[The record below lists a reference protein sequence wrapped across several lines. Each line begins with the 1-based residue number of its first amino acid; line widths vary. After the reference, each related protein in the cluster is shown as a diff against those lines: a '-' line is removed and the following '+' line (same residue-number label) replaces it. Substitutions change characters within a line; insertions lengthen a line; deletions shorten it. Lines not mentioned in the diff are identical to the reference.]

1 MFKLNKIGSKEKV
14 LGGLIKKK
22 KTLQSM
28 TGYYWVVDPGADP
41 TSPQGQ
47 CERNFLIFAFC
58 SQFSSFF
65 SLFPSASHGYATD
78 EYTYPSKYVKRW
90 VPATQVWQNS
100 KTLCRI

>member
-1 MFKLNKIGSKEKV
+1 MFKLNQIGSKEKD
-14 LGGLIKKK
+14 LGGLKKK
-22 KTLQSM
+22 KKKNLQSM
-28 TGYYWVVDPGADP
+28 TGYYWVADP

-58 SQFSSFF
+58 SQFSFF

-78 EYTYPSKYVKRW
+78 EYTHTSKYVKRL
-90 VPATQVWQNS
+90 VPAIRFDRTQ